1 MLIASFILLCSNI
14 ILMIVFYRK
23 TSHNFSQNAYRDRI
37 REEVNRL
44 IIDIEHESDH
54 AVTVLE
60 DKIRQIEK
68 LISDT
73 DKHIALVEQEHEK
86 WRTQQAFLDQY
97 QAVKKQE
104 AEPVSDGA
112 KNPVMIYKKPLGAPS
127 VAEIKPTSFL
137 NPREQVI
144 ELARQGFSIDFIAEK
159 VDLPLGEIALI
170 LSIEV

>member
-1 MLIASFILLCSNI
+1 MFIASLILLCINI
-14 ILMIVFYRK
+14 ILMILFYRK

-54 AVTVLE
+54 AVTILE
-60 DKIRQIEK
+60 DKIQQIEK
-68 LISDT
+68 LLSDT

-86 WRTQQAFLDQY
+86 WNAQKEFLERYRNPNQ
-97 QAVKKQE
+97 KE
-104 AEPVSDGA
+104 AEVSADTK
-112 KNPVMIYKKPLGAPS
+112 KNTVMIYKKPIGMPEAAAHASPL
-127 VAEIKPTSFL
+127 L

-170 LSIEV
+170 LSIDG

>member
-1 MLIASFILLCSNI
+1 MLIASLILLCANI
-14 ILMIVFYRK
+14 ILMIIFYRK

-54 AVTVLE
+54 AVTILE
-60 DKIRQIEK
+60 NKISQIEK
-68 LISDT
+68 LLSDT

-86 WRTQQAFLDQY
+86 WRTQKEFLDAY
-97 QAVKKQE
+97 RTPKQE
-104 AEPVSDGA
+104 GAEPISELK
-112 KNPVMIYKKPLGAPS
+112 KNSIMVYKKPIGAPQTT
-127 VAEIKPTSFL
+127 IKPSLPL

-144 ELARQGFSIDFIAEK
+144 ELARQGFSVDFIAEK

-170 LSIEV
+170 LSIDG

>member
-1 MLIASFILLCSNI
+1 MLIASLILLCINI
-14 ILMIVFYRK
+14 ILMIMFYRK
-23 TSHNFSQNAYRDRI
+23 TSRNFSQNAYRDRL

-68 LISDT
+68 LIADT

-86 WRTQQAFLDQY
+86 WRNQKEFLDNY
-97 QAVKKQE
+97 QASRKQ
-104 AEPVSDGA
+104 ATDPVSDTK
-112 KNPVMIYKKPLGAPS
+112 KNTVMIYKKPIGIPETTAKVSPL
-127 VAEIKPTSFL
+127 L
-137 NPREQVI
+137 NPREQVV

-170 LSIEV
+170 LSIGG